1 MTMEI
6 PPGLFYTK
14 THEWARRE
22 PAEIVVGITA
32 HAQEELRDI
41 VFIELPKVGR
51 TVKQGEAVA
60 VIESVKA
67 AFDIYA
73 PVSGTI
79 IRVNADV
86 VKSPQSVN
94 QDCYGAGW
102 LFAIRPSAQN
112 EVTTLLPADAY
123 AKQLQASAW
132 PIRASWCRT
141 TPAESPWS

>member
-1 MTMEI
+1 MKI
-6 PPGLFYTK
+6 PAELVYTK
-14 THEWARRE
+14 SHEWARRE
-22 PAEIVVGITA
+22 ASEAVVGITA

-41 VFIELPKVGR
+41 VFVELPKIGR

-79 IRVNADV
+79 ARVNDAV
-86 VKSPQSVN
+86 VKSPQLVN

-102 LFAIRPSAQN
+102 LFAITLSDSKEFSGLLSA
-112 EVTTLLPADAY
+112 EAY
-123 AKQLQASAW
+123 SQQVQAQAH
-132 PIRASWCRT
+132 
-141 TPAESPWS
+141 